1 MGVGVHFI
9 RHSLSHTFPSLW
21 SVVLYSVLRAVEK
34 EKCGRLTI
42 QISGGKLQLYIY
54 IKGTERE
61 DPNLASFLVPF
72 SSFWKKRNR

>member
-1 MGVGVHFI
+1 MGVGVHFTC
-9 RHSLSHTFPSLW
+9 HSLSHIFPSLW
-21 SVVLYSVLRAVEK
+21 SVLYSVLRAVEK

-54 IKGTERE
+54 KKGTERE